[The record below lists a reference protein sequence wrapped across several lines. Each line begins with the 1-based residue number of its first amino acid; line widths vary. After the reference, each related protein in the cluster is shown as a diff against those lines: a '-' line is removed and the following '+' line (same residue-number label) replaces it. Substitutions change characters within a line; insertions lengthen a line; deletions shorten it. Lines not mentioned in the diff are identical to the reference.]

1 MRQFQHTVTPD
12 DTAVKL
18 GTGDLDVLAT
28 PRLILWCESASFQ
41 VCQKSV
47 DPDHTTVGT
56 MVKFEHTKGSPVGTE
71 VTIECAE
78 PINDGRRLVC
88 FVRVTDADGDELG
101 GEQRLDL
108 EERVVVQQAVDHLG
122 SGELHRAIV
131 NADRFMTRCRKL
143 S

>member
-1 MRQFQHTVTPD
+1 MRHFQHTVTPD
-12 DTAVKL
+12 DTAAKL

-28 PRLILWCESASFQ
+28 PRLITWCESAAFQ

-47 DPDHTTVGT
+47 DEDHTTVGT
-56 MVKFEHTKGSPVGTE
+56 MVRFEHTKGSPVGTE

-88 FVRVTDADGDELG
+88 FVTVRDADGDE
-101 GEQRLDL
+101 
-108 EERVVVQQAVDHLG
+108 LG

-131 NADRFMTRCRKL
+131 NPDRFMTRCRKL
-143 S
+143 V

>member
-56 MVKFEHTKGSPVGTE
+56 MVKFEHTKGSPVGADQRRTAAGLFR
-71 VTIECAE
+71 TGH
-78 PINDGRRLVC
+78 GRRW
-88 FVRVTDADGDELG
+88 RRAR
-101 GEQRLDL
+101 QR
-108 EERVVVQQAVDHLG
+108 
-122 SGELHRAIV
+122 
-131 NADRFMTRCRKL
+131 
-143 S
+143 